1 MKNKVL
7 FLDSVHPVLSQ
18 RLSEEN
24 YQCIDGFNENIDFIY
39 NEAPEVFG
47 LVVRSRF
54 RLDELF
60 LSRFPALRFIAR
72 SGSGLDNIDQLYCKK
87 NNIALF
93 NSPEG
98 NRNAVAEHVLALLLG
113 LMNNI
118 VQANDEINKG
128 FWNRESNRGEELKG
142 KTIGIIGYGHNGK
155 ATAEKLVSFGLT
167 ILYYDKYSQ
176 VPDNKHIKS
185 ASLATIFNEADVV
198 SLHLPLTEE
207 THYFADSDFFTAF
220 RKPIYFLNI
229 ARGKIVD
236 TSALVTAL
244 KSGIVKAAGLD
255 VLEYEETNFERL
267 LNDQHSEH
275 LAFLKQAPNV
285 ILTPHIAGWTTESN
299 FLLSDVLADK
309 ILSFSFT

>member
-87 NNIALF
+87 NNISLF

-167 ILYYDKYSQ
+167 ILYYDKYAQ

-267 LNDQHSEH
+267 LNDQHFEH

-285 ILTPHIAGWTTESN
+285 ILTPHIAGWTMESN

>member
-24 YQCIDGFNENIDFIY
+24 YQCVDGFNENIDFIY
-39 NEAPEVFG
+39 NEAPDVFG

>member
-18 RLSEEN
+18 RLTEEN

-39 NEAPEVFG
+39 NEAPDVFG

-98 NRNAVAEHVLALLLG
+98 NKNAVAEHVLALLLG

-167 ILYYDKYSQ
+167 ILYYDKYAQ

-285 ILTPHIAGWTTESN
+285 ILTPHIAGWTMESN

>member
-155 ATAEKLVSFGLT
+155 ATAEKLLSFGLT
-167 ILYYDKYSQ
+167 IIYYDKYSQ

-207 THYFADSDFFTAF
+207 THYFADLDFFTAF